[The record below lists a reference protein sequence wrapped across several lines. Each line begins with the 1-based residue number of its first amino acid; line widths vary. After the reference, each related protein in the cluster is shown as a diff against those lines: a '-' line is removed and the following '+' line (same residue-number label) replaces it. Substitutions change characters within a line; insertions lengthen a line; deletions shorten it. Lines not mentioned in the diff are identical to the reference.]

1 MSEKSLEER
10 ITSIAEKW
18 FLTEPMIFAV
28 YCTHKLL
35 VNNIMT
41 VPIRCGRMRIEYN
54 PNILN
59 NVTDIVLEEYLKIEI
74 LRIILKH
81 PYSRKPP
88 VPNKIALS
96 VASDITISD
105 NYDALPQVGLW
116 KSKEFD
122 LPINLSF
129 EEYYTKLLNEQNGV
143 GNLGTFSDEGT
154 EEIDIDKVS
163 FDSSEY
169 SDFSDIVKHFI
180 RSYQNAD
187 LWDESDEACETINNE
202 IEKAANQANGWGSIP
217 GNLQQVIEASLI
229 VKMDYRKMLN
239 MFRASI
245 LSSKRR
251 LTRMR
256 PNRRYDFLFMGSR
269 YDFTTKLLIA
279 IDVSGSIT
287 DASLKNFFSIVNR
300 FFKYGIESLDV
311 IQFDTEIKDKPLPL
325 KKARKIVQIIGR
337 GGTSFQPVINYF
349 EENPSYD
356 GLIIF
361 TDGYAE
367 CPVPKR
373 SFNRILW
380 VFTNENDC
388 NNAKAMINKLK
399 GSKVTYIPS

>member
-10 ITSIAEKW
+10 ITAIAEKW

-54 PNILN
+54 PNLLN
-59 NVTDIVLEEYLKIEI
+59 EVTDIVLEEYLKIEV

-88 VPNKIALS
+88 APNKIALS

-105 NYDALPQVGLW
+105 NYDAIPQVGLW
-116 KSKEFD
+116 KAKEFE
-122 LPINLSF
+122 LPINLSY
-129 EEYYTKLLNEQNGV
+129 EEYYAKLINEQNLNDYGA
-143 GNLGTFSDEGT
+143 SKADGT
-154 EEIDIDKVS
+154 EKIDIDNIS
-163 FDSSEY
+163 LESEEY
-169 SDFSDIVKHFI
+169 SNFSDTIKHFV
-180 RSYQNAD
+180 RSYQNAE

-229 VKMDYRKMLN
+229 IKMDYRKMLN

-245 LSSKRR
+245 LSSKRK
-251 LTRMR
+251 LTRTK
-256 PNRRYDFLFMGSR
+256 PNRRYDFAFMGSR
-269 YDFTTKLLIA
+269 YDFSTKLLVA
-279 IDVSGSIT
+279 VDVSGSIT
-287 DASLKNFFSIVNR
+287 DASLKNFFSIINR

-311 IQFDTEIKDKPLPL
+311 IQFDTEIKGEPMPL
-325 KKARKIVQIIGR
+325 KKAKKLVQIIGR
-337 GGTSFQPVINYF
+337 GGTSFQPVVEYF
-349 EENPSYD
+349 EKNPSYD

-361 TDGYAE
+361 TDGYAQP
-367 CPVPKR
+367 PVPKR

-380 VFTNENDC
+380 VFTNERDC
-388 NNAKAMINKLK
+388 NEARSMVEKLK
-399 GSKVTYIPS
+399 GSKLTYIPS